1 MTNYLYENYS
11 SQSIFIGIGQISEK
25 TYKDFVPKNQGD
37 EKGKEPKGWSSRYPV
52 RLCFRMDPKE
62 KDELVALYEGSF
74 PSGHAGIQISFPL
87 APNTFVNVFC
97 KAYNDPA
104 GQLKPIPGAYFIGS
118 VIGNT
123 LCAFSDSKNAAE
135 GCAPKSGFIPG
146 IGALGSVP
154 ASHISKDGKVAN
166 EAGAGAPCKISQ
178 ADEDLQKL
186 NEYINVPSACKPFD
200 SNAINNSLKN
210 LKKDIEGLR
219 SQLSG
224 PNSALSNAENF
235 LNQAKEKISG
245 VADKITGFVKWL
257 INFIKEKVQ
266 RGVNFITN
274 KAKAALYLNQR
285 FQLQEKKSTALD
297 LILCL
302 FNKILD
308 NLSGLVDQFLNSI
321 INRYVN
327 MATCAVEKFLTEL
340 VGQIIGQI
348 LSAVNGILNA
358 VLGTIAGIK
367 GLIDSVLDAISSL
380 LDFLSCDVKAECPDV
395 TEWNFIEGAAP
406 PAKILD
412 VSGIINSAKSIISSA
427 KSIADPNNFKFSLDI
442 NSMIAGVGDSCNV
455 GPILCGPPKISF
467 WGGGGSGAT
476 GNAVVS
482 AAGDILG
489 IDITST
495 GFGYTKA
502 PFVTIEDACGKGK
515 GAQAVAVIGKVPYV
529 PPPGTSTGTA
539 TGTATGT
546 GTGGGTGTGT
556 GTGIGPKPGD
566 LVDGISK
573 IIVLDSGGG
582 YLSTPDG
589 SQGGDGRTWA
599 DRCQSTI
606 RRADGNWDYPYS
618 PGEVMDIKVGD
629 LVQLAGESSFVAI
642 QDETTTAPQCPPES
656 QQGQYPSNSDGTY
669 PVIVE
674 LIDTEIVDPGFNY
687 QDGDKIVI
695 TPDNGAI
702 LTPKFGYNGQLI
714 GITVDRTGLGFNEN
728 PEIGI
733 DSNTG
738 YNAVIKPVFRTI
750 KDPKLITDRDSA
762 TSVLQ
767 VVDCVGKPL

>member
-1 MTNYLYENYS
+1 MTQYLYQPYAFDSDKEYE
-11 SQSIFIGIGQISEK
+11 FIGIGQISSESFK
-25 TYKDFVPKNQGD
+25 EFCVENYGD
-37 EKGKEPKGWSSRYPV
+37 EKGKDAKGWGARYKV
-52 RLCFRMDPKE
+52 RLCFRNDDKTP
-62 KDELVALYEGSF
+62 DDQLIDALVQASF

-87 APNTFVNVFC
+87 APNTFVNIHRSRFN
-97 KAYNDPA
+97 KQY
-104 GQLKPIPGAYFIGS
+104 IISS

-123 LCAFSDSKNAAE
+123 RCIFTDVNDESK
-135 GCAPKSGFIPG
+135 GCAPRSGFKPG
-146 IGALGSVP
+146 LGGFTVP
-154 ASHISKDGKVAN
+154 ASHISEDGKVAN

-178 ADEDLQKL
+178 ADKDLQKL
-186 NEYINVPSACKPFD
+186 NERLIFPSACKPFD

-210 LKKDIEGLR
+210 LKKDIESLR

-224 PNSALSNAENF
+224 PNNALSNAENF
-235 LNQAKEKISG
+235 LNQAQQKVSQY
-245 VADKITGFVKWL
+245 ADKITGWVKWL
-257 INFIKEKVQ
+257 INEIKLRVE
-266 RGVNFITN
+266 RGVNWITN

-285 FQLQEKKSTALD
+285 FELQEKKATALD

-308 NLSGLVDQFLNSI
+308 NLSGLIDQFLNSI

-358 VLGTIAGIK
+358 ALGAIAGIK

-467 WGGGGSGAT
+467 WGGGGQGASGNAIISAT
-476 GNAVVS
+476 GE
-482 AAGDILG
+482 ILG
-489 IDITST
+489 IDIVST
-495 GFGYTKA
+495 GFGYTKP
-502 PFVTIEDACGKGK
+502 PFVTIEDACGRGS
-515 GAQAVAVIGKVPYV
+515 GAYAIVEIGNVPYD
-529 PPPGTSTGTA
+529 PGIGIGT
-539 TGTATGT
+539 TAPTT
-546 GTGGGTGTGT
+546 P
-556 GTGIGPKPGD
+556 GTGIGTTAPKPGD
-566 LVDGISK
+566 PVSGVK
-573 IIVLDSGGG
+573 NVIIPNPGGG
-582 YLSTPDG
+582 YLPKPDG

-606 RRADGNWDYPYS
+606 RRADGNWDYPYN

-629 LVQLAGESSFVAI
+629 LVQLAGETSFVAI
-642 QDETTTAPQCPPES
+642 QDEITTAPQCPPES

-674 LIDTEIVDPGFNY
+674 LVDTEIVNPGFNY

-738 YNAVIKPVFRTI
+738 HNAVIKPVFRTI
-750 KDPKLITDRDSA
+750 KDSKLITDRDSA
-762 TSVLQ
+762 ISVLQ
-767 VVDCVGKPL
+767 VIDCVGKPL

>member
-1 MTNYLYENYS
+1 MTQYLYQPYAFDSDKEYE
-11 SQSIFIGIGQISEK
+11 FIGIGQISSESFK
-25 TYKDFVPKNQGD
+25 EFCVENYGD
-37 EKGKEPKGWSSRYPV
+37 EKGKDAKGWGARYKV
-52 RLCFRMDPKE
+52 RLCFRNDDKTP
-62 KDELVALYEGSF
+62 DDQLIDALVQASF

-87 APNTFVNVFC
+87 APNTFVNIHRSRFN
-97 KAYNDPA
+97 KQY
-104 GQLKPIPGAYFIGS
+104 IISS

-123 LCAFSDSKNAAE
+123 RCIFTDVNDESK
-135 GCAPKSGFIPG
+135 GCAPRSGFKPG
-146 IGALGSVP
+146 LGGFTVP
-154 ASHISKDGKVAN
+154 ASHISEDGKVAN

-178 ADEDLQKL
+178 ADKDQQKL
-186 NEYINVPSACKPFD
+186 NELLIFPSACKPFD

-274 KAKAALYLNQR
+274 KAKSALYLNQR

-327 MATCAVEKFLTEL
+327 VAVCAVEKFLTEL

-539 TGTATGT
+539 TGTGTGTTGT
-546 GTGGGTGTGT
+546 GAGTGA
-556 GTGIGPKPGD
+556 GIGPKPGD

-606 RRADGNWDYPYS
+606 RRVDGNWDYPYN

-629 LVQLAGESSFVAI
+629 LVQLAGETSFVAI
-642 QDETTTAPQCPPES
+642 QDEITTAPQCPPES

-674 LIDTEIVDPGFNY
+674 LVDTEIVNPGFNY

-738 YNAVIKPVFRTI
+738 HNAVIKPVFRTI
-750 KDPKLITDRDSA
+750 KDSKLITDRDSA

-767 VVDCVGKPL
+767 VIDCVGKPL